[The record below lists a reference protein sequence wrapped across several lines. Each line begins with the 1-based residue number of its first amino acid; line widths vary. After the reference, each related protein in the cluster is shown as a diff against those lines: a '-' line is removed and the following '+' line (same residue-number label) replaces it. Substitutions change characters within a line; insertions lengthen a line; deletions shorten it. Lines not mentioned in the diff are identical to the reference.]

1 MRLSLI
7 FIMLIL
13 LPVATGVHAWL
24 FCRENLP
31 VLTQEALKR
40 LREAEVSDP
49 VVDVRFFDLAI
60 TGEAASP
67 AAREKAL
74 AAIRSLV
81 PLRLA
86 PGADR
91 LHVIAGLQARL
102 ENENLF
108 LSGWLPEGD
117 EAGNVSRILADLRP
131 DLRIHA
137 EKLRSAPEVRWP
149 EGLKL
154 PLTASSPL
162 LKSIVEK
169 LHVPAELHIQAKDD
183 AIVITG
189 LLPATEVKE
198 ELVAALAEIAGARVV
213 DPSALKASPHVL
225 TAPFAKPGVLAA
237 FVRRFFE
244 LPPPRSFDIGTDGV
258 PRLQGVATRQ
268 MESAWLALL
277 RPVTGAAK
285 VDARLTLLPSSY
297 HFPGYQ
303 IQTDLPPEVLD
314 PIREALKHLQLVFEN
329 RSTRLTAEQQTSL
342 ASLAPALLAAGP
354 ALRLV
359 IGAHPDPSGQ
369 DSVEK
374 NIGRA
379 RAEAVLSFLVEQGVP
394 AGDISAIVF
403 DPVPAGLSSSAF
415 TPGSLEIL
423 IK

>member
-7 FIMLIL
+7 FLMLIL

-31 VLTQEALKR
+31 LLTQEALKR
-40 LREAEVSDP
+40 LREAGVSDP
-49 VVDVRFFDLAI
+49 VVDVRFFDIAI
-60 TGEAASP
+60 TGEAANP

-91 LHVIAGLQARL
+91 LHVMAGLQARL

-117 EAGNVSRILADLRP
+117 EADNVRRILADLRP

-137 EKLRSAPEVRWP
+137 KELRSAPEVRWP

-154 PLTASSPL
+154 PLTASSPM

-169 LHVPAELHIQAKDD
+169 LHVPAELHIRAKDD

-198 ELVAALAEIAGARVV
+198 EIVAVLAEVAGARVV

-225 TAPFAKPGVLAA
+225 TAPFAKPGALAA

-244 LPPPRSFDIGTDGV
+244 LPPPRSFDIGPDGV
-258 PRLQGVATRQ
+258 PHLQGLATRQ

-303 IQTDLPPEVLD
+303 VQTALPPEVLD
-314 PIREALKHLQLVFEN
+314 PIRQAVRLPIVFETG
-329 RSTRLTAEQQTSL
+329 SSRLTPEEQTKL
-342 ASLAPALLAAGP
+342 AALAPMLLAAGP

-359 IGAHPDPSGQ
+359 IGAHPDPTGL

-394 AGDISAIVF
+394 AGDVSAVVF
-403 DPVPAGLSSSAF
+403 DPVPAGSPSSAL
-415 TPGSLEIL
+415 TPGSVEIL